1 MYIQSKGHIIATGFL
16 PRDAELRTVGAKGS
30 SLCTFS
36 LKVDETG
43 ENGEKEAK
51 WLKCK
56 CWHRLART
64 AALLEKGDLVLV
76 AGKLEQ
82 YTGKDGK
89 TYTNLVCEMVLPQ
102 QYEELPS
109 DCGDISDSDDF
120 QQTYNDDVPF

>member
-1 MYIQSKGHIIATGFL
+1 MHIQSKGHIIATGFL

-89 TYTNLVCEMVLPQ
+89 THTNLVCEMVLPQ
-102 QYEELPS
+102 QYEEAPIDNISSPETS
-109 DCGDISDSDDF
+109 DFSEIDD
-120 QQTYNDDVPF
+120 DDVPF